1 MSANTED
8 PGRRV
13 VQVGGLLGRL
23 LGLPSPP
30 QPVGEDKQQW
40 MKVTANQTDGIPFGF
55 TTVRPADITG
65 RRPAWYEFTYNVGDI
80 DAPPLGV
87 PMGPRHFKA
96 LP

>member
-1 MSANTED
+1 MSADTED
-8 PGRRV
+8 PGRRK

-23 LGLPSPP
+23 LGLPSPQ
-30 QPVGEDKQQW
+30 QPEGEDKQY

-55 TTVRPADITG
+55 TTFRPSDISG
-65 RRPAWYEFTYNVGDI
+65 RRPKWYEFSYNVGDV
-80 DAPPLGV
+80 DLPPLGV